1 MPEGPECKHYAN
13 ALNELLAGNTIYGIK
28 IIAGRYTKAAPDG
41 LAEDLFPIHIKKVDA
56 KGKFIYFETADGSF
70 IWNTLGLTG
79 GWSLDA
85 GKNTRIVFNTASIQL
100 FYSDQRNFGTLKF
113 KCSKEDTLK
122 KLNELGLD
130 LLGADTSSTLKN
142 SFKIFSL
149 KKNRDR
155 TLAEIVMDQANY
167 AGVGNYIKAE
177 ALYKAKL
184 SPHRSGASLNEDD
197 ITNLHRAIHSVINDS
212 YNSKTF
218 ALKDYESLPEPEP
231 QVFQKVIYRRVKD
244 PLGNEIKAEDTKDKR
259 TTYWVPAIQI

>member
-13 ALNELLAGNTIYGIK
+13 ALNELLAGNAIYGMK

-41 LAEDLFPIHIKKVDA
+41 LSEGLFPIHIKKVDA
-56 KGKFIYFETADGSF
+56 KGKFIYFETSDGSF

-85 GKNTRIVFNTASIQL
+85 GKNTRIAFNTASIQF

-113 KCSKEDTLK
+113 KCSKEDTVK
-122 KLNELGLD
+122 KLDDLGLD
-130 LLGADTSSTLKN
+130 LLGADGKETLKN

-149 KKNRDR
+149 KKNKSK

-177 ALYKAKL
+177 ALYRAKL
-184 SPHRSGASLNEDD
+184 SPHRSGASLTEDD
-197 ITNLHRAIHSVINDS
+197 IVNLHYAIHRVINDS

-218 ALKDYESLPEPEP
+218 TLKDYDNLPESNAQIFE
-231 QVFQKVIYRRVKD
+231 KVIYRKAKD

-259 TTYWVPAIQI
+259 TTYWVPAIQK